1 MKLSSKFQQY
11 FEEVDLNPHYVPGM
25 HQTEESKLLAL
36 MELKKVKVGNNVEMN
51 LSDMVIDFFSFGK
64 H

>member
-11 FEEVDLNPHYVPGM
+11 FEEVYLNPHYVPGM

-36 MELKKVKVGNNVEMN
+36 MELKKG
-51 LSDMVIDFFSFGK
+51 
-64 H
+64 